1 MFLIPGMDKEPMSCE
16 PFHGIIYIGDSN
28 HWQVTG
34 PMSRSWM
41 AMACTSKCVPPL
53 PPFHS
58 PKRQILPLHDRPRLL
73 DLILMTT
80 SESPDKILS
89 MIGLRVETS
98 RAGRPTNRKRWQI
111 PAIHGATHHKASTS
125 TEYSIRTGKTPGR
138 LTVLYR
144 HDAYIL
150 VNPVG
155 LGGPQ
160 YRKYP
165 ASLLGYKWTVGRA
178 LELQWTRLAL

>member
-1 MFLIPGMDKEPMSCE
+1 MDGYSLHIKVRTSSTPISF
-16 PFHGIIYIGDSN
+16 PKTTDPPSPRPSPSPRPDSN
-28 HWQVTG
+28 DNLG
-34 PMSRSWM
+34 KS
-41 AMACTSKCVPPL
+41 
-53 PPFHS
+53 
-58 PKRQILPLHDRPRLL
+58 
-73 DLILMTT
+73 
-80 SESPDKILS
+80 DKTLS
-89 MIGLRVETS
+89 MIGLRAETS

-138 LTVLYR
+138 LIVLYR
-144 HDAYIL
+144 HDTYIL

-165 ASLLGYKWTVGRA
+165 ASLLGYKWTIGRA
-178 LELQWTRLAL
+178 LELQWARLAL